1 LFRLDTQFE
10 VEEMS
15 TAERAVCTPEELLE
29 MTDGDLYELVDGQLV
44 ERKMSALSSWVAG
57 ETYGRIRD
65 YLRDTGRGGW
75 AFPEGTSY
83 QCFAWDPGAVRR
95 ADASYV
101 AAGRFDN
108 DEVPEQGHLRI
119 APDLAA
125 EVVSPHDSFNEVDQ
139 KVEDFLEAGV
149 RLVWVIS
156 PETRSVQIY
165 RAGEQATRRLHADD
179 ELDAED
185 ILPGFRCKVS
195 DLFPTGASTTDRDA
209 PQA

>member
-1 LFRLDTQFE
+1 
-10 VEEMS
+10 MS
-15 TAERAVCTPEELLE
+15 TAERAVCTPEQLLE
-29 MTDGDLYELVDGQLV
+29 LSDGDLYELIDGQLV
-44 ERKMSALSSWVAG
+44 ERKMSVLSSWVAG

-65 YLRDTGRGGW
+65 FLRDTGQGGW

-83 QCFAWDPGAVRR
+83 QCFPWDAGAVRR
-95 ADASYV
+95 ADASYI
-101 AAGRFDN
+101 APGRFDN

-156 PETRSVQIY
+156 PETQSVQVY
-165 RAGEQATRRLHADD
+165 RPGVQATRRLHGDD
-179 ELDAED
+179 ELDGED
-185 ILPGFRCKVS
+185 VLSGFRCKVS
-195 DLFPTGASTTDRDA
+195 ELFPSRATVADRDA
-209 PQA
+209 RQA